1 MYVFSRDESKTSEL
15 RVTMVYR
22 IVPRHPDL
30 ALIRGRKN
38 QSSRSHYLKMSECQ
52 YIPHHRLVDIH

>member
-30 ALIRGRKN
+30 ALIRGRKKSKFKVTLLEN
-38 QSSRSHYLKMSECQ
+38 
-52 YIPHHRLVDIH
+52 V